1 MNDHASAKT
10 LFFVCGTGKCGSTWL
25 QLLLDAHPD
34 VICRGEAHLVSDLI
48 KPMLEI
54 VDKYNAT
61 ITTKGGRLGS
71 AESDNGEHL
80 KFSIEEMLKFSRY
93 LGHQVFSR
101 WSKDSSATCVGDK
114 TPGNMDTLPMLN
126 RIFPEARFIHIIR
139 DGRDT
144 AVSLWHFNMKLNI
157 GKNLATYGNFSGF
170 AKFFA
175 NSWND
180 RISTTRQVATGL
192 GNHRYIEVR
201 YEDLLDKPQ
210 ESLSKLF
217 DFLGVGHSSAILN
230 HCLEATRFDK
240 LSEGRQQG
248 NEDPESFYR
257 KGIAGDWRN
266 VFKPEDNDY
275 FYSHAGELMESLGY
289 SKD

>member
-61 ITTKGGRLGS
+61 ITTKG
-71 AESDNGEHL
+71 
-80 KFSIEEMLKFSRY
+80 
-93 LGHQVFSR
+93 
-101 WSKDSSATCVGDK
+101 
-114 TPGNMDTLPMLN
+114 
-126 RIFPEARFIHIIR
+126 
-139 DGRDT
+139 
-144 AVSLWHFNMKLNI
+144 